1 VTAAQAST
9 APAAPLALD
18 LARRAARHRRERWI
32 TVLLLAP
39 GVGYLALFLVV
50 PLAQV
55 FLRSVGLAAVG
66 QASRFTW
73 EYYRQFAAEAQYR
86 DGFLFSLWLGI
97 ASTAISLAIA
107 LVFSALMQ
115 IRFPGR
121 LAMSVL
127 YKVPLVVPSLVAAFL
142 ILSLIGPGGI
152 LARLVFH
159 LGWSWPQL
167 VYDRWGWGVILVL
180 VWHNVPFM
188 MVIISAVMASI
199 PLDILDAARNLGASP
214 WAVFRDVTVPLSLSG
229 ISAATLL
236 VFIQVF
242 GAFAVPSLLESAY
255 PLALPVIMQTEMMD
269 RANWALASA
278 LGSVLT
284 LTSAAVL
291 VLYYRLVQGRGAIAQ

>member
-1 VTAAQAST
+1 MVEAIAA
-9 APAAPLALD
+9 APALNRP
-18 LARRAARHRRERWI
+18 RRAARRRRDGWI
-32 TVLLLAP
+32 TLLLLAP
-39 GVGYLALFLVV
+39 GVGFLALFLVI

-73 EYYRQFAAEAQYR
+73 EYYRQFWTEAQYR
-86 DGFLFSLWLGI
+86 DGFFFSLWLGV
-97 ASTAISLAIA
+97 ACTVISLATA

-121 LAMSVL
+121 LFISVL
-127 YKVPLVVPSLVAAFL
+127 YKIPLVVPSLVAAFL
-142 ILSLIGPGGI
+142 IFSLIGPGGI
-152 LARLVFH
+152 LARLVSH
-159 LGWSWPQL
+159 WGWAWPRL

-199 PLDILDAARNLGASP
+199 PLDVLDAARNLGASP
-214 WAVFRDVTVPLSLSG
+214 WAVFRYITVPLSLSG

-255 PLALPVIMQTEMMD
+255 PTALPVIMQIEMMD
-269 RANWALASA
+269 HANWALAST
-278 LGSVLT
+278 LGAVLT
-284 LTSAAVL
+284 LASGL
-291 VLYYRLVQGRGAIAQ
+291 ILLLYYRLVQGRGPGVR

>member
-1 VTAAQAST
+1 VAEALPAS
-9 APAAPLALD
+9 LALD
-18 LARRAARHRRERWI
+18 GSRLAARRRRDNWI
-32 TVLLLAP
+32 TLLLLAP
-39 GVGYLALFLVV
+39 GVGFLALFLVI

-66 QASRFTW
+66 QASRFSW
-73 EYYRQFAAEAQYR
+73 EYYRQFWTEPQYR
-86 DGFLFSLWLGI
+86 DGFFFSLWLGA
-97 ASTAISLAIA
+97 ASTLISLATA
-107 LVFSALMQ
+107 LLFSALMQ

-121 LAMSVL
+121 LLISVL
-127 YKVPLVVPSLVAAFL
+127 YKIPLVVPSLVAAFL

-159 LGWSWPQL
+159 WGWAWPRL

-214 WAVFRDVTVPLSLSG
+214 WAVFRHVTVPLSLSG

-255 PLALPVIMQTEMMD
+255 PTALPVIMQIEMMD
-269 RANWALASA
+269 HANWALASA
-278 LGSVLT
+278 LGAVLT
-284 LTSAAVL
+284 LASGLVL
-291 VLYYRLVQGRGAIAQ
+291 FLYYRLVQGRGAGVR

>member
-1 VTAAQAST
+1 MVDALAA
-9 APAAPLALD
+9 APALNRS
-18 LARRAARHRRERWI
+18 RRAARRRRDGWI
-32 TVLLLAP
+32 TLLLLAP
-39 GVGYLALFLVV
+39 GVGFLALFLVI

-73 EYYRQFAAEAQYR
+73 EYYRQFWTEAQYR
-86 DGFLFSLWLGI
+86 DGFFFSLWLGV
-97 ASTAISLAIA
+97 ACTVISLATA

-121 LAMSVL
+121 LFISVL
-127 YKVPLVVPSLVAAFL
+127 YKIPLVVPSLVAAFL
-142 ILSLIGPGGI
+142 IFSLIGPGGI
-152 LARLVFH
+152 LARLVSH
-159 LGWSWPQL
+159 WGWAWPRL

-199 PLDILDAARNLGASP
+199 PLDVLDAARNLGASP
-214 WAVFRDVTVPLSLSG
+214 WAVFRYITVPLSLSG

-255 PLALPVIMQTEMMD
+255 PTALPVIMQIEMMD
-269 RANWALASA
+269 HANWALAST
-278 LGSVLT
+278 LGAVLT
-284 LTSAAVL
+284 LASGL
-291 VLYYRLVQGRGAIAQ
+291 ILLLYYRLVQGRGPGVR

>member
-1 VTAAQAST
+1 MAEVL
-9 APAAPLALD
+9 PAPLALD
-18 LARRAARHRRERWI
+18 GSRLAARRRRDNWI
-32 TVLLLAP
+32 NLLLLAP
-39 GVGYLALFLVV
+39 GVGFLALFLVI

-73 EYYRQFAAEAQYR
+73 EYYRQFWTEAQYR
-86 DGFLFSLWLGI
+86 DGFFFSLWLGV
-97 ASTAISLAIA
+97 ASTVISLATA
-107 LVFSALMQ
+107 LLFSALMQ

-121 LAMSVL
+121 LLVSVL
-127 YKVPLVVPSLVAAFL
+127 YKIPLVVPSLVAAFL

-152 LARLVFH
+152 LARLVYH
-159 LGWSWPQL
+159 WGWAWPRL

-214 WAVFRDVTVPLSLSG
+214 WAVFRYVTVPLSLSG

-255 PLALPVIMQTEMMD
+255 PTALPVIMQIEMMD

-278 LGSVLT
+278 LGAVLT
-284 LTSAAVL
+284 LASGIIL
-291 VLYYRLVQGRGAIAQ
+291 FLYYRLVQGRGVGVR

>member
-1 VTAAQAST
+1 VAH
-9 APAAPLALD
+9 APAAAAAPPAVD
-18 LARRAARHRRERWI
+18 AGRRTVRRRRELWI
-32 TVLLLAP
+32 TLLLLAP
-39 GVGYLALFLVV
+39 GAGYLALFLAV

-55 FLRSVGLAAVG
+55 LLRSVGLAAVG

-73 EYYRQFAAEAQYR
+73 EYYRQFWTEAQYR
-86 DGFLFSLWLGI
+86 DGFVFSLWLGV
-97 ASTAISLAIA
+97 ASTAISLALA

-115 IRFPGR
+115 VRFPGR

-127 YKVPLVVPSLVAAFL
+127 YKIPLVVPSLVAAFL
-142 ILSLIGPGGI
+142 ILSLIGPGGL

-159 LGWSWPQL
+159 WGWSWPRL

-199 PLDILDAARNLGASP
+199 PHDIVDAARNLGASP
-214 WAVFRDVTVPLSLSG
+214 WAVLREVTVPLSLSG

-284 LTSAAVL
+284 LASAAVL
-291 VLYYRLVQGRGAIAQ
+291 VLYYRLVQGRGGAVAR

>member
-1 VTAAQAST
+1 VAEVLPAS
-9 APAAPLALD
+9 LALD
-18 LARRAARHRRERWI
+18 GSRLAARRRRDNWI
-32 TVLLLAP
+32 NLLLLAP
-39 GVGYLALFLVV
+39 GVGFLALFLII

-66 QASRFTW
+66 QVSRFTW
-73 EYYRQFAAEAQYR
+73 EYYRQFWTEPQYR
-86 DGFLFSLWLGI
+86 DGFFFSLWLGV
-97 ASTAISLAIA
+97 ASTLISLATA
-107 LVFSALMQ
+107 LLFSALMQ

-121 LAMSVL
+121 LLISVL
-127 YKVPLVVPSLVAAFL
+127 YKIPLVVPSLVAAFL

-159 LGWSWPQL
+159 WGWAWPRL

-214 WAVFRDVTVPLSLSG
+214 WAVFRHVTVPLSLSG

-255 PLALPVIMQTEMMD
+255 PTALPVIMQIEMMD
-269 RANWALASA
+269 HANWALASA
-278 LGSVLT
+278 LGTVLT
-284 LTSAAVL
+284 LASGIIL
-291 VLYYRLVQGRGAIAQ
+291 FLYYRLVQGRGAGVR

>member
-1 VTAAQAST
+1 MADVLPAS
-9 APAAPLALD
+9 LALD
-18 LARRAARHRRERWI
+18 GSRLAARRRRDNWI
-32 TVLLLAP
+32 TLLLLAP
-39 GVGYLALFLVV
+39 GVGFLALFLVI

-66 QASRFTW
+66 QASRFSW
-73 EYYRQFAAEAQYR
+73 EYYRQFWTEPQYR
-86 DGFLFSLWLGI
+86 DGFFFSLWLGV
-97 ASTAISLAIA
+97 ASTLISLATA
-107 LVFSALMQ
+107 LLFSALMQ

-121 LAMSVL
+121 LLISVL
-127 YKVPLVVPSLVAAFL
+127 YKIPLVVPSLVAAFL

-159 LGWSWPQL
+159 WGWAWPRL

-214 WAVFRDVTVPLSLSG
+214 WAVFRHVTVPLSLSG

-255 PLALPVIMQTEMMD
+255 PTALPVIMQIEMMD
-269 RANWALASA
+269 HANWALASA
-278 LGSVLT
+278 LGAVLT
-284 LTSAAVL
+284 LASGLVL
-291 VLYYRLVQGRGAIAQ
+291 FLYYRLVQGRGAGVR

>member
-1 VTAAQAST
+1 MAG
-9 APAAPLALD
+9 APSATIALD
-18 LARRAARHRRERWI
+18 GPRRAARRRDQWI
-32 TVLLLAP
+32 NLLLLAP
-39 GVGYLALFLVV
+39 GVGFLALFLVI

-55 FLRSVGLAAVG
+55 FLRGVGLAAVG
-66 QASRFTW
+66 QASHFTW
-73 EYYRQFAAEAQYR
+73 EYYRQFWTEAQYR
-86 DGFLFSLWLGI
+86 DGFFFSLWLGV
-97 ASTAISLAIA
+97 ASTVISLATA
-107 LVFSALMQ
+107 LLFSALMQ
-115 IRFPGR
+115 MRFPGR
-121 LAMSVL
+121 AVISVL
-127 YKVPLVVPSLVAAFL
+127 YKTPLVVPSLVAAFL

-159 LGWSWPQL
+159 WGWAWPRL

-199 PLDILDAARNLGASP
+199 PLDILDAARNLGAPP
-214 WAVFRDVTVPLSLSG
+214 WAVFRYVTVPLSLSG

-255 PLALPVIMQTEMMD
+255 PTALPVIMQIEMMD
-269 RANWALASA
+269 HANWALASA

-284 LTSAAVL
+284 LASAAIL
-291 VLYYRLVQGRGAIAQ
+291 FLYYRLVQGHAGAVVR

>member
-1 VTAAQAST
+1 MAEAVSAA
-9 APAAPLALD
+9 LAVD
-18 LARRAARHRRERWI
+18 RSRRAARRRRDNWI
-32 TVLLLAP
+32 TLLLLAP
-39 GVGYLALFLVV
+39 GVGFLALFLVV

-73 EYYRQFAAEAQYR
+73 EYYRQFWGEPQYR
-86 DGFLFSLWLGI
+86 DGFFFSLWLGV
-97 ASTAISLAIA
+97 ASTVISLATA
-107 LVFSALMQ
+107 LAFSALIQ

-121 LAMSVL
+121 LLISVL
-127 YKVPLVVPSLVAAFL
+127 YKIPLVVPSLVAAFL

-159 LGWSWPQL
+159 WGWAWPRL
-167 VYDRWGWGVILVL
+167 VYDRWGWGVIMVL

-199 PLDILDAARNLGASP
+199 PHDVLDAARNLGASP
-214 WAVFRDVTVPLSLSG
+214 WAVFRFVTVPLSLSG

-255 PLALPVIMQTEMMD
+255 PTALPVIMQIEMMD
-269 RANWALASA
+269 HANWALASA
-278 LGSVLT
+278 LGAVLT
-284 LTSAAVL
+284 LASGL
-291 VLYYRLVQGRGAIAQ
+291 ILFLYYRLVQGRGPVAR

>member
-1 VTAAQAST
+1 VIQAPS
-9 APAAPLALD
+9 AVLSPLD
-18 LARRAARHRRERWI
+18 RSRRAARRRREQW
-32 TVLLLAP
+32 VNLLLLLP
-39 GVGYLALFLVV
+39 GVGFLALFLVV

-66 QASRFTW
+66 QAARFTW
-73 EYYRQFAAEAQYR
+73 DYYRQFWTEAQYR
-86 DGFLFSLWLGI
+86 DGFFFSLWLGV
-97 ASTAISLAIA
+97 ASTVISLAAA

-115 IRFPGR
+115 VRFPGR
-121 LAMSVL
+121 LLVSVL

-142 ILSLIGPGGI
+142 ILSLIAPGGI

-159 LGWSWPQL
+159 WGWNWPKF

-188 MVIISAVMASI
+188 MVIISAVMAGI
-199 PLDILDAARNLGASP
+199 PRDILDAASNLGASP
-214 WAVFRDVTVPLSLSG
+214 WAVFRHVTVPLSLSG
-229 ISAATLL
+229 ISAAALL

-284 LTSAAVL
+284 LASAVIL
-291 VLYYRLVQGRGAIAQ
+291 FLYYRLVQGRGGIVR

>member
-1 VTAAQAST
+1 MAEAVSAA
-9 APAAPLALD
+9 LAVD
-18 LARRAARHRRERWI
+18 RSRRAARRRRDNWI
-32 TVLLLAP
+32 TLLLLAP
-39 GVGYLALFLVV
+39 GVGFLALFLVV

-73 EYYRQFAAEAQYR
+73 EYYRQFWGEPQYR
-86 DGFLFSLWLGI
+86 DGFFFSLWLGV
-97 ASTAISLAIA
+97 ASTVISLATA
-107 LVFSALMQ
+107 LAFSALIQ

-121 LAMSVL
+121 LLISVL
-127 YKVPLVVPSLVAAFL
+127 YKIPLVVPSLVAAFL

-159 LGWSWPQL
+159 WGWAWPRL
-167 VYDRWGWGVILVL
+167 VYDRWGWGVIMVL

-199 PLDILDAARNLGASP
+199 PHDVLDAARNLGASP
-214 WAVFRDVTVPLSLSG
+214 WAVFRFVTVPLSLSG

-255 PLALPVIMQTEMMD
+255 PTALPVIMQIEMMD
-269 RANWALASA
+269 HANWALASA
-278 LGSVLT
+278 LGAVLT
-284 LTSAAVL
+284 LASGL
-291 VLYYRLVQGRGAIAQ
+291 ILFLYYRLVQGRGPVVR

>member
-1 VTAAQAST
+1 VAEVLPAS
-9 APAAPLALD
+9 LALD
-18 LARRAARHRRERWI
+18 GARLAARRRRDNWI
-32 TVLLLAP
+32 TLLLLAP
-39 GVGYLALFLVV
+39 GVGFLALFLVI

-66 QASRFTW
+66 QASRFSW
-73 EYYRQFAAEAQYR
+73 EYYRQFWTEPQYR
-86 DGFLFSLWLGI
+86 DGFFFSLWLGV
-97 ASTAISLAIA
+97 ASTLISLATA
-107 LVFSALMQ
+107 LLFSALMQ

-121 LAMSVL
+121 LLISVL
-127 YKVPLVVPSLVAAFL
+127 YKIPLVVPSLVAAFL

-159 LGWSWPQL
+159 WGWAWPRL

-214 WAVFRDVTVPLSLSG
+214 WAVFRHVTVPLSLSG

-255 PLALPVIMQTEMMD
+255 PTALPVIMQIEMMD
-269 RANWALASA
+269 HANWALASA
-278 LGSVLT
+278 LGAVLT
-284 LTSAAVL
+284 LASGLVL
-291 VLYYRLVQGRGAIAQ
+291 FLYYRLVQGRGAGVR

>member
-1 VTAAQAST
+1 VAEVLPAS
-9 APAAPLALD
+9 LALD
-18 LARRAARHRRERWI
+18 GSRLAARRRRDNWI
-32 TVLLLAP
+32 TLLLLAP
-39 GVGYLALFLVV
+39 GVGFLALFLVI

-73 EYYRQFAAEAQYR
+73 EYYGQFWAEPQYR
-86 DGFLFSLWLGI
+86 DGFFFSLWLGV
-97 ASTAISLAIA
+97 ASTLISLATA
-107 LVFSALMQ
+107 LLFSALMQ

-121 LAMSVL
+121 LLISVL
-127 YKVPLVVPSLVAAFL
+127 YKIPLVVPSLVAAFL

-159 LGWSWPQL
+159 WGWAWPRL

-214 WAVFRDVTVPLSLSG
+214 WAVFRHVTVPLSLSG

-255 PLALPVIMQTEMMD
+255 PTALPVIMQIEMMD
-269 RANWALASA
+269 HANWALASA
-278 LGSVLT
+278 LGAVLT
-284 LTSAAVL
+284 LASGLVL
-291 VLYYRLVQGRGAIAQ
+291 FLYYRLVQGRGVGVR

>member
-1 VTAAQAST
+1 MAEAVSAA
-9 APAAPLALD
+9 LAVD
-18 LARRAARHRRERWI
+18 RSRRAARRRRDNWI
-32 TVLLLAP
+32 TLLLLAP
-39 GVGYLALFLVV
+39 GVGFLALFLVI

-73 EYYRQFAAEAQYR
+73 EYYRQFWGEPQYR
-86 DGFLFSLWLGI
+86 DGFFFSLWLGV
-97 ASTAISLAIA
+97 ASTVISLATA
-107 LVFSALMQ
+107 LAFSALIQ

-121 LAMSVL
+121 LLISVL
-127 YKVPLVVPSLVAAFL
+127 YKIPLVVPSLVAAFL

-159 LGWSWPQL
+159 WGWAWPRL
-167 VYDRWGWGVILVL
+167 VYDRWGWGVIMVL

-199 PLDILDAARNLGASP
+199 PHDVLDAARNLGASP
-214 WAVFRDVTVPLSLSG
+214 WTVFRFVTVPLSLSG

-255 PLALPVIMQTEMMD
+255 PTALPVIMQIEMMD
-269 RANWALASA
+269 HANWALASA
-278 LGSVLT
+278 LGAVLT
-284 LTSAAVL
+284 LASGL
-291 VLYYRLVQGRGAIAQ
+291 ILFLYYRLVQGRGPVAR

>member
-1 VTAAQAST
+1 VAQAVS
-9 APAAPLALD
+9 ASISPLDRSRQA
-18 LARRAARHRRERWI
+18 ARRRREHWV
-32 TVLLLAP
+32 TLLLLVP
-39 GVGYLALFLVV
+39 GVGFLTLFLIV

-66 QASRFTW
+66 QVSRFTW
-73 EYYRQFAAEAQYR
+73 DYYRQFWNEAQYR
-86 DGFLFSLWLGI
+86 DGFFFSLWLGV
-97 ASTAISLAIA
+97 ASTVISLGTA

-115 IRFPGR
+115 VRFPGR
-121 LAMSVL
+121 LLVSVL

-142 ILSLIGPGGI
+142 ILSLIAPGGI
-152 LARLVFH
+152 LARLVSH
-159 LGWSWPQL
+159 WGWTWPQL
-167 VYDRWGWGVILVL
+167 VYDRRGWGVILVL

-199 PLDILDAARNLGASP
+199 PQDILDAARNLGASP
-214 WAVFRDVTVPLSLSG
+214 WAVFRHVTVPLSLSG

-269 RANWALASA
+269 HANWALASA

-284 LTSAAVL
+284 AASAIIL
-291 VLYYRLVQGRGAIAQ
+291 FLYYRLAQGSGGLAR

>member
-1 VTAAQAST
+1 MAEVLPAS
-9 APAAPLALD
+9 LALGGSR
-18 LARRAARHRRERWI
+18 LAARRRRDNWI
-32 TVLLLAP
+32 TLLLLAP
-39 GVGYLALFLVV
+39 GVGFLALFLVI

-66 QASRFTW
+66 QASRFSW
-73 EYYRQFAAEAQYR
+73 EYYRQFWTEPQYR
-86 DGFLFSLWLGI
+86 DGFFFSLWLGV
-97 ASTAISLAIA
+97 ASTLISLATA
-107 LVFSALMQ
+107 LLFSALMQ

-121 LAMSVL
+121 LLISVL
-127 YKVPLVVPSLVAAFL
+127 YKIPLVVPSLVAAFL

-159 LGWSWPQL
+159 WGWAWPRL

-214 WAVFRDVTVPLSLSG
+214 WAVFRHVTVPLSLSG

-255 PLALPVIMQTEMMD
+255 PTALPVIMQIEMMD
-269 RANWALASA
+269 HANWALASA
-278 LGSVLT
+278 LGAVLT
-284 LTSAAVL
+284 LASGLVL
-291 VLYYRLVQGRGAIAQ
+291 FLYYRLVQGRGAGVR

>member
-1 VTAAQAST
+1 VAEAVSAS
-9 APAAPLALD
+9 LALD
-18 LARRAARHRRERWI
+18 RSRRAARRRRDRWI
-32 TVLLLAP
+32 TLALLAP
-39 GVGYLALFLVV
+39 GVGFLAVFLVI

-73 EYYRQFAAEAQYR
+73 EYYRQFWTEAQYR
-86 DGFLFSLWLGI
+86 DGFFFSLWLGV
-97 ASTAISLAIA
+97 ASTVISLVTA

-121 LAMSVL
+121 LLISVMS
-127 YKVPLVVPSLVAAFL
+127 KIPLVVPSLVAAFL

-159 LGWSWPQL
+159 WGWAWPRL

-199 PLDILDAARNLGASP
+199 PQDILDAARNLGASP
-214 WAVFRDVTVPLSLSG
+214 WAVFRCVTVPLSLSG

-255 PLALPVIMQTEMMD
+255 PTALPVIMQIEMMD
-269 RANWALASA
+269 HANWALASA
-278 LGSVLT
+278 LGAVLT
-284 LTSAAVL
+284 VASGVILFV
-291 VLYYRLVQGRGAIAQ
+291 YYRLVQGRGAVAR

>member
-1 VTAAQAST
+1 MAEAVSAA
-9 APAAPLALD
+9 LAVD
-18 LARRAARHRRERWI
+18 RSRRAARRRRDNWI
-32 TVLLLAP
+32 TLLLLAP
-39 GVGYLALFLVV
+39 GVGFLALFLVI

-73 EYYRQFAAEAQYR
+73 EYYRQFWGEPQYR
-86 DGFLFSLWLGI
+86 DGFFFSLWLGV
-97 ASTAISLAIA
+97 ASTVISLATA
-107 LVFSALMQ
+107 LAFSALIQ

-121 LAMSVL
+121 LLISVL
-127 YKVPLVVPSLVAAFL
+127 YKIPLVVPSLVAAFL

-159 LGWSWPQL
+159 WGWAWPRL
-167 VYDRWGWGVILVL
+167 VYDRWGWGVIMVL

-199 PLDILDAARNLGASP
+199 PHDVLDAARNLGASP
-214 WAVFRDVTVPLSLSG
+214 WAVFRFVTVPLSLSG

-255 PLALPVIMQTEMMD
+255 PTALPVIMQIEMMD
-269 RANWALASA
+269 HANWALASA
-278 LGSVLT
+278 LGAVLT
-284 LTSAAVL
+284 LASGL
-291 VLYYRLVQGRGAIAQ
+291 ILFLYYRLVQGRGPVAR

>member
-1 VTAAQAST
+1 MTEVLPAS
-9 APAAPLALD
+9 PALD
-18 LARRAARHRRERWI
+18 ISRLAARRRRDNWI
-32 TVLLLAP
+32 NLLLLAP
-39 GVGYLALFLVV
+39 GVGFLALFLVI

-73 EYYRQFAAEAQYR
+73 EYYRQFWTEPQYR
-86 DGFLFSLWLGI
+86 DGFFFSLWLGV
-97 ASTAISLAIA
+97 ASTLISLATA
-107 LVFSALMQ
+107 LLFSALMQ

-121 LAMSVL
+121 LLVSVL
-127 YKVPLVVPSLVAAFL
+127 YKIPLVVPSLVAAFL

-159 LGWSWPQL
+159 WGWAWPRL

-214 WAVFRDVTVPLSLSG
+214 WAVFRCVTVPLSLSG

-255 PLALPVIMQTEMMD
+255 PTALPVIMQMEMMD
-269 RANWALASA
+269 HANWALASA
-278 LGSVLT
+278 LGAVLT
-284 LTSAAVL
+284 VASGLIL
-291 VLYYRLVQGRGAIAQ
+291 FLYYRLVQGRGAGVR

>member
-1 VTAAQAST
+1 VTEVLPAS
-9 APAAPLALD
+9 PALD
-18 LARRAARHRRERWI
+18 ISRLAARRRRDNWI
-32 TVLLLAP
+32 NLLLLAP
-39 GVGYLALFLVV
+39 GVGFLALFLVI

-73 EYYRQFAAEAQYR
+73 EYYRQFWTEPQYR
-86 DGFLFSLWLGI
+86 DGFFFSLWLGV
-97 ASTAISLAIA
+97 ASTLISLATA
-107 LVFSALMQ
+107 LLFSALMQ

-121 LAMSVL
+121 LLVSVL
-127 YKVPLVVPSLVAAFL
+127 YKIPLVVPSLVAAFL

-159 LGWSWPQL
+159 WGWAWPRL

-214 WAVFRDVTVPLSLSG
+214 WAVFRCVTVPLSLSG

-255 PLALPVIMQTEMMD
+255 PTALPVIMQMEMMD
-269 RANWALASA
+269 HANWALASA
-278 LGSVLT
+278 LGAVLT
-284 LTSAAVL
+284 VASGLIL
-291 VLYYRLVQGRGAIAQ
+291 FLYYRLVQGRGAGVR

>member
-1 VTAAQAST
+1 MAEVLPAS
-9 APAAPLALD
+9 LALD
-18 LARRAARHRRERWI
+18 GSRLAARRRRDNWI
-32 TVLLLAP
+32 TLLLLAP
-39 GVGYLALFLVV
+39 GVGFLALFLVI

-66 QASRFTW
+66 QASRFSW
-73 EYYRQFAAEAQYR
+73 EYYRQFWTEPQYR
-86 DGFLFSLWLGI
+86 DGFFFSLWLGV
-97 ASTAISLAIA
+97 ASTLISLATA
-107 LVFSALMQ
+107 LLFSTLMQ

-121 LAMSVL
+121 LLISVL
-127 YKVPLVVPSLVAAFL
+127 YKIPLVVPSLVAAFL

-159 LGWSWPQL
+159 WGWAWPRL

-214 WAVFRDVTVPLSLSG
+214 WAVFRHVTVPLSLSG

-255 PLALPVIMQTEMMD
+255 PTALPVIMQIEMMD
-269 RANWALASA
+269 HANWALASA
-278 LGSVLT
+278 LGAVLT
-284 LTSAAVL
+284 LASGLVL
-291 VLYYRLVQGRGAIAQ
+291 FLYYRLVQGRGAGVR

>member
-1 VTAAQAST
+1 VAEAVSAS
-9 APAAPLALD
+9 LALD
-18 LARRAARHRRERWI
+18 RSRRVARRRRDRWI
-32 TVLLLAP
+32 TLALLAP
-39 GVGYLALFLVV
+39 GVGFLAVFLVI

-73 EYYRQFAAEAQYR
+73 EYYRQFWTEAQYR
-86 DGFLFSLWLGI
+86 DGFFFSLWLGV
-97 ASTAISLAIA
+97 ASTVISLVTA
-107 LVFSALMQ
+107 LMFSALMQ

-121 LAMSVL
+121 LLISVL
-127 YKVPLVVPSLVAAFL
+127 YKIPLVVPSLVAAFL

-159 LGWSWPQL
+159 WGWAWPRL

-199 PLDILDAARNLGASP
+199 PQDILDAARNLGASP
-214 WAVFRDVTVPLSLSG
+214 WAVFRCVTVPLSLSG

-255 PLALPVIMQTEMMD
+255 PTALPVIMQIEMMD
-269 RANWALASA
+269 HANWALASA
-278 LGSVLT
+278 LGAVLT
-284 LTSAAVL
+284 VASGVILFV
-291 VLYYRLVQGRGAIAQ
+291 YYRLVQGRGAVAR

>member
-1 VTAAQAST
+1 MAEALS
-9 APAAPLALD
+9 APFALD
-18 LARRAARHRRERWI
+18 RARRAARRRRDNGI

-39 GVGYLALFLVV
+39 GVGFLALFLVI

-73 EYYRQFAAEAQYR
+73 EYYRQFWTEPQYR
-86 DGFLFSLWLGI
+86 DGFFFSLWLGV
-97 ASTAISLAIA
+97 ASTVISLATA
-107 LVFSALMQ
+107 LVFSALLQ

-121 LAMSVL
+121 LVVSVL

-159 LGWSWPQL
+159 WGWAWPRL
-167 VYDRWGWGVILVL
+167 VYDRWGWGVIFVL

-199 PLDILDAARNLGASP
+199 PHDILDAARNLGASP
-214 WAVFRDVTVPLSLSG
+214 WAVFRWVTVPLSLSG

-255 PLALPVIMQTEMMD
+255 PTALPVTMQIEMMD
-269 RANWALASA
+269 HANWALASA
-278 LGSVLT
+278 LGAVLT
-284 LTSAAVL
+284 VASGIILFV
-291 VLYYRLVQGRGAIAQ
+291 YYRLVQGRGPAAQ

>member
-1 VTAAQAST
+1 MAQAVSVSLS
-9 APAAPLALD
+9 PLD
-18 LARRAARHRRERWI
+18 RSRRAARRRREHW
-32 TVLLLAP
+32 VNLLLLAP
-39 GVGYLALFLVV
+39 GVGFLALFLVV

-66 QASRFTW
+66 QASHFTW
-73 EYYRQFAAEAQYR
+73 EYYRQFWTEAPYR
-86 DGFLFSLWLGI
+86 DGFFFSLWLGV
-97 ASTAISLAIA
+97 ASTVISLATA
-107 LVFSALMQ
+107 LVFSTLMQ
-115 IRFPGR
+115 IWFPGR
-121 LAMSVL
+121 FVISVL
-127 YKVPLVVPSLVAAFL
+127 YKIPLVVPSLVAAFL
-142 ILSLIGPGGI
+142 ILSLIAPGGI

-159 LGWSWPQL
+159 WGWSWPQL

-199 PLDILDAARNLGASP
+199 PNDIIDAARNLGASP
-214 WAVFRDVTVPLSLSG
+214 WAVFRCVTVPLSLSG

-284 LTSAAVL
+284 LASALVL
-291 VLYYRLVQGRGAIAQ
+291 FLYYRLVQGRGSPLR

>member
-1 VTAAQAST
+1 VTEVL
-9 APAAPLALD
+9 PVPLALD
-18 LARRAARHRRERWI
+18 GSRLAARRRRDNLI
-32 TVLLLAP
+32 NLLLLAP
-39 GVGYLALFLVV
+39 GVGFLALFLVI

-73 EYYRQFAAEAQYR
+73 EYYRQFWTEAQYR
-86 DGFLFSLWLGI
+86 DGFFFSLWLGV
-97 ASTAISLAIA
+97 ASTVISLATA
-107 LVFSALMQ
+107 LLLSALMQ

-121 LAMSVL
+121 LLISVL
-127 YKVPLVVPSLVAAFL
+127 YKIPLVVPSLVAAFL

-159 LGWSWPQL
+159 WGWSWPRL

-214 WAVFRDVTVPLSLSG
+214 WAVFRYVTVPLSLSG

-255 PLALPVIMQTEMMD
+255 PTALPVIMQIEMMD
-269 RANWALASA
+269 HANWALASA
-278 LGSVLT
+278 LGAVLT
-284 LTSAAVL
+284 LASGIIL
-291 VLYYRLVQGRGAIAQ
+291 FLYYRLVQGRGAGVR

>member
-1 VTAAQAST
+1 MAEVLPAS
-9 APAAPLALD
+9 LALD
-18 LARRAARHRRERWI
+18 GSRLAARRRRDNWI
-32 TVLLLAP
+32 TLLLLAP
-39 GVGYLALFLVV
+39 GVGFLALFLVI

-66 QASRFTW
+66 QASRFSW
-73 EYYRQFAAEAQYR
+73 EYYRQFWTEPQYR
-86 DGFLFSLWLGI
+86 DGFFFSLWLGV
-97 ASTAISLAIA
+97 ASTLISLATA
-107 LVFSALMQ
+107 LLFSALMQ

-121 LAMSVL
+121 LLISVL
-127 YKVPLVVPSLVAAFL
+127 YKIPLVVPSLVAAFL

-159 LGWSWPQL
+159 WGWAWPRL

-214 WAVFRDVTVPLSLSG
+214 WAVFRHVTVPLSLSG

-255 PLALPVIMQTEMMD
+255 PTALPVIMQIEMMD
-269 RANWALASA
+269 HANWALASA
-278 LGSVLT
+278 LGAVLT
-284 LTSAAVL
+284 LASGLVL
-291 VLYYRLVQGRGAIAQ
+291 FLYYRLVQGRGAGVR